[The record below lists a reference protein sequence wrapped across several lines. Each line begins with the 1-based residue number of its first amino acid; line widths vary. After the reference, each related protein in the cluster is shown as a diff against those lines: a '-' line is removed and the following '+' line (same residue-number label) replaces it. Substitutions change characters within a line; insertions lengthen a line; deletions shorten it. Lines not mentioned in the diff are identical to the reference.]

1 MMDDPALDKHLD
13 REEQQPIVIWHGIPC
28 EVLFTYSDSQGKVW
42 AKIRTLDGSEPFHG
56 YTHGG
61 WCHYDTTS
69 VSEKWVKEN
78 LR

>member
-1 MMDDPALDKHLD
+1 MMDDPALDRHLD
-13 REEQQPIVIWHGIPC
+13 REEQQPIVIYDGIPC
-28 EVLFTYSDSQGKVW
+28 EVMFYYNDSQGKVW
-42 AKIRTLDGSEPFHG
+42 ACIRTLTGEEPFIG

-69 VSEKWVKEN
+69 VSAKWVKEN